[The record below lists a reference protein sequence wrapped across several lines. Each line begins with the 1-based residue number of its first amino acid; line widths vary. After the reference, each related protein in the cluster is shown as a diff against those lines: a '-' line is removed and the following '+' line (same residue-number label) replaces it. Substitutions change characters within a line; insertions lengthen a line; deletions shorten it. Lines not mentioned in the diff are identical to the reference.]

1 MRCGACQSRTKTFA
15 FHPGSIDHLGL
26 MSTTRCVMCLAFVA
40 LILAFTMESAAT
52 NPMVVFPPRPERLRA
67 TRIANANGKA
77 CLAEL
82 GVRKIPFVK
91 GPKVPTID
99 TPVRLTGPLHEV
111 VFEMFHPT
119 ARTEKPGPVLD
130 CRLLVALDDL
140 AIFAHDLGIAR
151 VRYNS
156 IHRGRWARQKGAR
169 HAAGVAIDVVELVKK
184 DGSVLNVKQDFEGH
198 GIGQRTCGE
207 GAPEP
212 KGAPAIELRRF
223 VCTLDS
229 ERLFNLILTPHY
241 DRNHQ
246 DHFHLEVRRGIKW
259 FLTQ

>member
-1 MRCGACQSRTKTFA
+1 M
-15 FHPGSIDHLGL
+15 PGGMFS
-26 MSTTRCVMCLAFVA
+26 TRCVMCLALVA
-40 LILAFTMESAAT
+40 LALAVTTPSAAT

-67 TRIANANGKA
+67 TRIANVDGKA

-82 GVRKIPFVK
+82 AVRKIPFLK
-91 GPKVPTID
+91 GPKVPTIE
-99 TPVRLTGPLHEV
+99 TPVRITGPLHDV
-111 VFEMFHPT
+111 VFEMHHPS
-119 ARTEKPGPVLD
+119 ARTQKPGPVLD

-140 AIFAHDLGIAR
+140 AVFANDLGFAR
-151 VRYNS
+151 IRYNS
-156 IHRGRWARQKGAR
+156 IHRGRWSRQKGAR
-169 HAAGVAIDVVELVKK
+169 HASGVAIDVVELVKK
-184 DGSVLNVKQDFEGH
+184 DGTILNVKQDFH
-198 GIGQRTCGE
+198 GQGVGQKTCGD

-212 KGAPAIELRRF
+212 KGATAIELRRF